1 MLELAGAR
9 WRQSLSRT
17 GQCGRHGH
25 STELLAVAVIM
36 ALTLSLAV
44 PLGLLLWVNP
54 GDGHTVNRLLNACQE
69 GMRRGPFAVVG
80 YAAAA
85 ILVSWAA
92 LTAGRL
98 LVTGARDL
106 RSILGKGR
114 ILAAQASE
122 VECCAGGR
130 ALTISVLPTD
140 MALAF
145 TAGLVRPRIYLSRS
159 LLRELPA
166 AELEATLLHEA
177 AHAAR
182 RDPLRCW
189 LVELVLASL
198 WYPRLSR
205 LTAAHRSARELRAD
219 LHAIQQL
226 GDDRPLLQALHK
238 VDALAPAPGSCGL
251 TSEREHALRALRA
264 HGLGAAGGERL
275 ALLVGL
281 SVVAAL
287 MLLAVAGLTDF
298 QSYWFCPGSAST
310 VT

>member
-1 MLELAGAR
+1 MLELAGAW
-9 WRQSLSRT
+9 WRRT
-17 GQCGRHGH
+17 RSCTGYGRRDGH
-25 STELLAVAVIM
+25 STEFVAVAVVV
-36 ALTLSLAV
+36 ALILSLAV

-54 GDGHTVNRLLNACQE
+54 SDGHTVNRLLNACQE

-80 YAAAA
+80 YGAAAV
-85 ILVSWAA
+85 LVAWAA
-92 LTAGRL
+92 LTVARL

-106 RSILGKGR
+106 RIILGKGR

-130 ALTISVLPTD
+130 ALTISVLPTN

-159 LLRELPA
+159 LLRELAP

-182 RDPLRCW
+182 SDPLRCW
-189 LVELVLASL
+189 LVELVLSSL
-198 WYPRLSR
+198 WFPRLSR

-226 GDDRPLLQALHK
+226 GDDRPLLQALYK
-238 VDALAPAPGSCGL
+238 VDALAPMPGSCGL
-251 TSEREHALRALRA
+251 TSERERALRALRT
-264 HGLGAAGGERL
+264 HGLAGTGGERR
-275 ALLVGL
+275 ALLLGL

-298 QSYWFCPGSAST
+298 QSYWFCPESPST
-310 VT
+310 VA